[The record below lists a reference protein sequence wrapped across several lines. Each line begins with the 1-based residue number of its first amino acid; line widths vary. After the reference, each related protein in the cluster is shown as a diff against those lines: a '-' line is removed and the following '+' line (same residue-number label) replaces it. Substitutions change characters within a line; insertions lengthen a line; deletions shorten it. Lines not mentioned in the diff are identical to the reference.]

1 MNLNQI
7 KDAIA
12 IQARAW
18 EAISPSDY
26 LSNQSLREAIEDDFL
41 SENDITSR
49 LSEFDDDVDYDEV
62 CELRADAMHDVLLKH
77 AVLNADDFEDA
88 TENLEF
94 SHVCGGCSSNNIH
107 LVAYKV
113 DSDNYRIFR
122 FSTDEYGNRLA
133 GIQSHDMLVTDYDEL
148 GGHDFGSLE
157 RFYELSAS
165 FTPL

>member
-12 IQARAW
+12 TQARDW
-18 EAISPSDY
+18 EAVSPLDY
-26 LSNQSLREAIEDDFL
+26 QSNQSFKEAIENEFL

-49 LSEFDDDVDYDEV
+49 SHEFDDDADYVEV
-62 CELRADAMHDVLLKH
+62 CALRADAMHNVLLKH
-77 AVLNADDFEDA
+77 GVLNADDFEDA

-94 SHVCGGCSSNNIH
+94 SHVCGGSSSNNIH

-113 DSDNYRIFR
+113 DNDNYRIFR

-133 GIQSHDMLVTDYDEL
+133 GIHSHDMLVTDYDEL
-148 GGHDFGSLE
+148 GGHDFESLE
-157 RFYELSAS
+157 RFYAVNSLFA
-165 FTPL
+165 PL